1 MFPAKKADDQNSPA
15 VRYLTPLDAETLR
28 QAVKNLNLGKK
39 YANAIYDDMRILVEA
54 GFESA
59 KDFLDLS
66 LRFDVT
72 PSVAMYE
79 LRAHADEFGSL
90 VVKREKKA
98 LFDTIDRALAEGWTS
113 KKTADQ
119 LLATLQ
125 DGYHV
130 YNDDGTLAKVIPTK
144 DWATMVARTEL
155 SRAQTLGNLAL
166 YRAAQIEKVLYSTT
180 EGANVCDECA
190 GYDGK
195 IYPIDD
201 APEIPQHPNCCCCF
215 IAADADVNPMKEAA

>member
-1 MFPAKKADDQNSPA
+1 
-15 VRYLTPLDAETLR
+15 LDAETLR

-59 KDFLDLS
+59 KEFLDLS
-66 LRFDVT
+66 LTFDVT
-72 PSVAMYE
+72 PSVAMSE
-79 LRAHADEFGSL
+79 LRTHADDFGSL
-90 VVKREKKA
+90 VVKREQQA
-98 LFDTIDRALAEGWTS
+98 LFDTIDQALAEGWTS

-119 LLATLQ
+119 LLSTLK

-130 YNDDGTLAKVIPTK
+130 YDDQGLLVRVIPTQ

-190 GYDGK
+190 PDDGK
-195 IYPIDD
+195 IFPIDD
-201 APEIPQHPNCCCCF
+201 APEIPRHPNCCCAF
-215 IAADADVNPMKEAA
+215 IAADADVNPKAEAA